1 VATVEQ
7 ATAAADL
14 VAGAIDS
21 AVVSAA
27 SAPVS
32 EEDAAAVLL
41 QSAMRGQQI
50 RKDLA
55 AQGEAAIAVQAA
67 MRGKKARKGMA
78 TQTDDAAAVI
88 LQAAM
93 RGGLVDDEASLAT
106 ETVTTAVQSAVVQA
120 DGETDKAAVAIQAA
134 IRGKG
139 ARSKKATGTLTAA
152 EAAKAEVTANV
163 SSQAMAELVD
173 SYGEEQAAVIL
184 QAAMRGR
191 ATRAGVAGMAKGEAS
206 APRAIADDMA
216 AAKSNE
222 QAATILQAAMRGRKA
237 RLEVASKKDV
247 DEPEQKTPL
256 AAVGDGLK
264 KVGGSI
270 KDLSDNVGSGLG
282 EGVKQVGGF
291 IRRISTGVADDDDKV
306 ADEGEAPLVEG
317 SLIKQGTGFPY
328 LWQRR
333 YCQFFASTKTLVY
346 YATAEDAKAGVRVR
360 GQKSVT
366 KGIVKYD
373 KELHGLSFDIGEGKM
388 LLAKANTRD
397 EQQQWLSVVGKF
409 FASM

>member
-1 VATVEQ
+1 MRGTLEGDG
-7 ATAAADL
+7 AAAL
-14 VAGAIDS
+14 
-21 AVVSAA
+21 A
-27 SAPVS
+27 SD
-32 EEDAAAVLL
+32 E
-41 QSAMRGQQI
+41 
-50 RKDLA
+50 
-55 AQGEAAIAVQAA
+55 
-67 MRGKKARKGMA
+67 
-78 TQTDDAAAVI
+78 DAAAVI